1 MIKVLK
7 NVSIFTRSCKHFVKF
22 FLEILITGIITSMPP
37 SPHELSAFQ
46 IPPTKAL
53 TPKVAK
59 QWLIVLFIRT
69 FEFCWCFVDHTV
81 PHSFRVFANLFV
93 IEGGREW
100 GREREG
106 GRVRERERNG
116 ERRWMVKVYTLILAQ
131 RAVFLRKKSQYVTV
145 SNTEREFLI
154 ISNFLRP
161 CYSILSLLR

>member
-93 IEGGREW
+93 IEGGW
-100 GREREG
+100 GREREM
-106 GRVRERERNG
+106 EREDEWWRSIHSYWHSVQYFW
-116 ERRWMVKVYTLILAQ
+116 E
-131 RAVFLRKKSQYVTV
+131 KKSQNVTV
-145 SNTEREFLI
+145 SNTERELCKTSQFDLMIYCTLI
-154 ISNFLRP
+154 SRISCLSGMLL
-161 CYSILSLLR
+161 SII